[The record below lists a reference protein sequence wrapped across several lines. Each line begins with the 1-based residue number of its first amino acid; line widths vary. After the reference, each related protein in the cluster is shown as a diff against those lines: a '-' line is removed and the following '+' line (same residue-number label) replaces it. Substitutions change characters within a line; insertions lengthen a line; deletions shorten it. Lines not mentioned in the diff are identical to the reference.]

1 VVGQVAVEVV
11 STAKA
16 LAKSL
21 RKEVESAFK
30 DLDIQKLIQASIGN
44 TKIKLPV
51 EPDMDTSGLGEK
63 VKRTR
68 IPKIPVE
75 VDPLLTQFQQ
85 QVRRQVASLGRQVNV
100 NIPVGADTGRLRAE
114 LGAQLIAVQA
124 QSRIAIPT
132 EPGAKAAYEAKLKAQ
147 LEEVAARVKQHVKV
161 DVDVKNKSS
170 AGNVLGGI
178 AGGFDKVSNAIPN
191 FVPVLGG
198 LLSGLGS
205 VFSSLQKV
213 AGESALLGGNLAG
226 AFQAAT
232 GPIGLVIGLIAAAGI
247 VMAALAGAAALVV
260 PAMSA
265 VAGAAAAIPAA
276 LVGVGAVFGTLAL
289 GFKGITDAFKPKAG
303 GGGGGSGQDP
313 AQRARQIAAAE
324 RGVDSARRGI
334 TAATRGLAAAQRG
347 LESSERGLAD
357 AERNVSDAQKRAIAA
372 QQAVSKAR
380 VEATADIEDL
390 GRALRGAQLDE
401 EGAALAVTDAL
412 RELNA
417 VKLTG
422 NIPDIQKADLAYRQA
437 QLTLENAKDTAK
449 DLGVQQAESAKKGV
463 EGSDK
468 VVAALDAQA
477 QAQQGV
483 KDAQQSVIDAQ
494 NGVLSAQDALASAN
508 DGLKSSIDGLA
519 SAQDSLA
526 SAQAKSAASAAALA
540 AKIIPLAPAA
550 QKFVDAVKALKPAFE
565 DLRLDVQ
572 QRLFQGLDTTVTNL
586 GKAWIPALK
595 VTLGSYADT
604 FNGFFRSLGTSITTP
619 KFISDIQAGAEG
631 ARQGI
636 SKIGDSITASL
647 VPAFGALSR
656 AAGPFLSQLGTEIA
670 NVVTEF
676 SNWVLQ
682 GEKTGGLK
690 DFFTTATNSMHDLF
704 TTGKLVFKIVGDL
717 FSILTGSTLAK
728 GDKTPLD
735 SFNDQLEKVH
745 KFLSDPKN
753 KAEIEGYFNK
763 IKDAITKVSEDFKKI
778 DGWITKIDDFQ
789 KKLFGDDDGKK
800 KKADS
805 AGQVIGKALIGG
817 IIAGIGVAI
826 EANFL
831 SLGVIAQKIVD
842 KFKDIFGI
850 KSPST
855 VMAKIGVNLI
865 EGLIQGMKDFLPN
878 LLAKAQEIPGLI
890 KRGVGNLATL
900 LTPHGQA
907 AGTSLKNGM
916 TSVGATITAAAAGL
930 KTNATSGLSGSGTLL
945 NPQGQQMATGLRQ
958 GIVSQ
963 NAGVKSTAS
972 GLQSTVRSGINN
984 PGNVLFYTGQTIT
997 VGLQNGMS
1005 SKVPQLG
1012 TFLVGLANYVKSKK
1026 GPIEKDRVM
1035 LRPEGQ
1041 AIMEGLIGGID
1052 SRKAALGS
1060 QLADLSG
1067 MVANTDLS
1075 SLSSDLGSVSGS
1087 LTSSAGVE
1095 LDWARGATGDPVL
1108 DAMRL
1113 LIKAKWRGNSV
1124 AALSTN

>member
-1 VVGQVAVEVV
+1 VAVEIVA
-11 STAKA
+11 SARA

-21 RKEVESAFK
+21 KKEVESAFK
-30 DLDIQKLIQASIGN
+30 DLDVQKLIQASIGN
-44 TKIKLPV
+44 TRIKLPV
-51 EPDMDTSGLGEK
+51 EPDLDTDGIGEK
-63 VKRTR
+63 VRRTR
-68 IPKIPVE
+68 VPKVPVQL
-75 VDPLLTQFQQ
+75 DPVVALFQAE
-85 QVRRQVASLGRQVNV
+85 VRRQTAALAREVAVKVPIS
-100 NIPVGADTGRLRAE
+100 ADGGRLRAE
-114 LGAQLIAVQA
+114 LGAELAAVQA
-124 QSRIAIPT
+124 QSKIKVPT
-132 EPGAKAAYEAKLKAQ
+132 EPGAKAEYEAKLKAQ
-147 LEEVAARVKQHVKV
+147 LAEVTARVRQHVNV
-161 DVDVKNKSS
+161 DVDVDKGGS
-170 AGNVLGGI
+170 A
-178 AGGFDKVSNAIPN
+178 KRAI
-191 FVPVLGG
+191 GG
-198 LLSGLGS
+198 LLQGIAKGLPGFAGFGAISSGIADLGG
-205 VFSSLQKV
+205 SLQKA
-213 AGESALLGGNLAG
+213 AGSSAQLGGNLAG
-226 AFQAAT
+226 AFEAAT
-232 GPIGLVIGLIAAAGI
+232 GPIGLVIGLLVTAAG
-247 VMAALAGAAALVV
+247 VMAALAGAATLVV

-276 LVGVGAVFGTLAL
+276 LVGAGAIFGTLSL
-289 GFKGITDAFKPKAG
+289 GFKGISEAFKPKAG
-303 GGGGGSGQDP
+303 SGGGGSGQDP

-347 LESSERGLAD
+347 LEASQRGLAD
-357 AERNVSDAQKRAIAA
+357 AERNVSEAQKRATAA

-422 NIPDIQKADLAYRQA
+422 NIPDIEKADLAYRQA

-449 DLGVQQAESAKKGV
+449 DLGDQQADSAKKGV

-483 KDAQQSVIDAQ
+483 KDAQLSVIDAQ

-572 QRLFQGLDTTVTNL
+572 QRLFAGLDKTVTNL

-595 VTLGSYADT
+595 VTLGAYAAT
-604 FNGFFRSLGTSITTP
+604 FNGFFRNLGTGITTP

-631 ARQGI
+631 ARQGL
-636 SKIGDSITASL
+636 SQIGNAITSSL

-656 AAGPFLSQLGTEIA
+656 AAGPFLAQLGTEIA

-682 GEKTGGLK
+682 GEKAKSGGLK

-704 TTGKLVFKIVGDL
+704 TTGKLVTKIIGDL
-717 FSILTGSTLAK
+717 FVILTGSTLAK

-735 SFNDQLEKVH
+735 SFNDKLEDLH

-753 KAEIEGYFNK
+753 KAEITGYFDK
-763 IKDAITKVSEDFKKI
+763 IKETINKVDEDFKKI
-778 DGWITKIDDFQ
+778 QGWIDKIDRLQ
-789 KKLFGDDDGKK
+789 KKLFGDDNEAKSK
-800 KKADS
+800 S
-805 AGQVIGKALIGG
+805 AGTKIGTALING
-817 IIAGIGVAI
+817 IIAGIGVAV

-831 SLGVIAQKIVD
+831 SLGVLAQKIVD
-842 KFKDIFGI
+842 KFKEVFGI

-855 VMAKIGVNLI
+855 VMMEVGKNLI
-865 EGLIQGMKDFLPN
+865 EGLMRGITDFL
-878 LLAKAQEIPGLI
+878 AG
-890 KRGVGNLATL
+890 LAT
-900 LTPHGQA
+900 TAGQIGTTVINA
-907 AGTSLKNGM
+907 VGDGATWLVTAGHNAVTGIGNGITSMFGSLKTWAGGIKTTITNALSTAGTWLVNTGH
-916 TSVGATITAAAAGL
+916 
-930 KTNATSGLSGSGTLL
+930 NAV
-945 NPQGQQMATGLRQ
+945 TGLGN
-958 GIVSQ
+958 GIRNLYGSIS
-963 NAGVKSTAS
+963 STAS
-972 GLQSTVRSGINN
+972 GLRTQITNALSNAANWLYNTGYNTVIGLWNGIASLGGWLYNKVVSFVRNN
-984 PGNVLFYTGQTIT
+984 IISPV
-997 VGLQNGMS
+997 QNFLHIS
-1005 SKVPQLG
+1005 SPSKLAAELGSRVPQ
-1012 TFLVGLANYVKSKK
+1012 GLALGILGGADEVAAAA
-1026 GPIEKDRVM
+1026 EKM
-1035 LRPEGQ
+1035 
-1041 AIMEGLIGGID
+1041 AA
-1052 SRKAALGS
+1052 AALPA
-1060 QLADLSG
+1060 LADSTFG
-1067 MVANTDLS
+1067 VDLS
-1075 SLSSDLGSVSGS
+1075 TSAAQAS

-1095 LDWARGATGDPVL
+1095 LDWARAATGDPVL

-1124 AALSTN
+1124 AALSTA

>member
-1 VVGQVAVEVV
+1 VAVEIVA
-11 STAKA
+11 SARA

-21 RKEVESAFK
+21 KTETEKAFK
-30 DLDIQKLIQASIGN
+30 DLDLQGAIERSIGN
-44 TKIKLPV
+44 TKVRVPVDLDVDSAAVNAKLRSIRAPRVPV
-51 EPDMDTSGLGEK
+51 DPDTSGFD
-63 VKRTR
+63 R
-68 IPKIPVE
+68 
-75 VDPLLTQFQQ
+75 
-85 QVRRQVASLGRQVNV
+85 
-100 NIPVGADTGRLRAE
+100 
-114 LGAQLIAVQA
+114 
-124 QSRIAIPT
+124 
-132 EPGAKAAYEAKLKAQ
+132 KLKAATE
-147 LEEVAARVKQHVKV
+147 LAARHAKTTVKV
-161 DVDVKNKSS
+161 DVDVKTKGSS

-178 AGGFDKVSNAIPN
+178 AGGFDKVAGAIPN
-191 FVPVLGG
+191 FVPLLGG

-205 VFSSLQKV
+205 VFASLQKV

-276 LVGVGAVFGTLAL
+276 LVGAGAIFGTLAL
-289 GFKGITDAFKPKAG
+289 GFKGITEAFKPKTG

-347 LESSERGLAD
+347 LESSERGLDSARQNEID
-357 AERNVSDAQKRAIAA
+357 SEKRALAA
-372 QQAVSKAR
+372 QLAVSKAR

-422 NIPDIQKADLAYRQA
+422 NIPDIEKADLAYRQA

-449 DLGVQQAESAKKGV
+449 DLGVQQAESAKLGV

-508 DGLKSSIDGLA
+508 DGLKSSVDGLT

-572 QRLFQGLDTTVTNL
+572 QRLFEGLDKTVANL

-604 FNGFFRSLGTSITTP
+604 FNGFFRSLGTGITTP

-631 ARQGI
+631 ARQGL
-636 SKIGDSITASL
+636 SQIGNAITSSL

-656 AAGPFLSQLGTEIA
+656 AAGPFLAQLGTEIA

-676 SNWVLQ
+676 SKWVLQ

-735 SFNDQLEKVH
+735 SFNDKLEDLH

-753 KAEIEGYFNK
+753 KAEITGYFDK
-763 IKDAITKVSEDFKKI
+763 IKETINKVDEDFKKI
-778 DGWITKIDDFQ
+778 QGWIDKIDRLQ
-789 KKLFGDDDGKK
+789 KKLFGDDNEGKSK
-800 KKADS
+800 S
-805 AGQVIGKALIGG
+805 AGTKIGTALING
-817 IIAGIGVAI
+817 IIAGIGVAV

-831 SLGVIAQKIVD
+831 SLGVLAQKIVD
-842 KFKDIFGI
+842 KFKEVFGI

-855 VMAKIGVNLI
+855 VMMEVGKNLI
-865 EGLIQGMKDFLPN
+865 EGLMRGITDFL
-878 LLAKAQEIPGLI
+878 AGLTTTAGQI
-890 KRGVGNLATL
+890 GTTVINAVGDGATWLVTAGHNAVTGLGNGITSMFGSLKTWAGGVKTTITNALS
-900 LTPHGQA
+900 A
-907 AGTSLKNGM
+907 AGTWLVNTGR
-916 TSVGATITAAAAGL
+916 
-930 KTNATSGLSGSGTLL
+930 NAV
-945 NPQGQQMATGLRQ
+945 TGLGN
-958 GIVSQ
+958 GIRNLYGSIS
-963 NAGVKSTAS
+963 STAS
-972 GLQSTVRSGINN
+972 GLRTQITNALSNAASWLYNTGYNTV
-984 PGNVLFYTGQTIT
+984 
-997 VGLQNGMS
+997 VGLWNGIASLGGWLYNKVVNFVRNNIISPVQNFLHIS
-1005 SKVPQLG
+1005 SPSKLAAELGSRVPQ
-1012 TFLVGLANYVKSKK
+1012 GLALGILGGADEVAAAA
-1026 GPIEKDRVM
+1026 EKM
-1035 LRPEGQ
+1035 
-1041 AIMEGLIGGID
+1041 AA
-1052 SRKAALGS
+1052 AALPA
-1060 QLADLSG
+1060 LADSTFG
-1067 MVANTDLS
+1067 VDLS
-1075 SLSSDLGSVSGS
+1075 TSAAQAS

-1124 AALSTN
+1124 AALSTS